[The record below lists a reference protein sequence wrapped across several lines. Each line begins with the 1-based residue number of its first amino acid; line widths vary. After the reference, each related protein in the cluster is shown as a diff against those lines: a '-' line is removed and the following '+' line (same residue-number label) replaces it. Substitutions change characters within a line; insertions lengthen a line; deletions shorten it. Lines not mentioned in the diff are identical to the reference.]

1 MHHTVLHQFLAE
13 AEQRCRTLRQKV
25 LSGAHM
31 SNTAFQGMLR
41 SVGGEAAVLHWK
53 SLLTAA
59 GGEAVVGEGG
69 GDDEEVRLKT
79 EPFELSLLN
88 SEAELLKL
96 SCWTDLC

>member
-1 MHHTVLHQFLAE
+1 VLHQFLAE

-69 GDDEEVRLKT
+69 GDDEEVRVK
-79 EPFELSLLN
+79 N
-88 SEAELLKL
+88 
-96 SCWTDLC
+96 